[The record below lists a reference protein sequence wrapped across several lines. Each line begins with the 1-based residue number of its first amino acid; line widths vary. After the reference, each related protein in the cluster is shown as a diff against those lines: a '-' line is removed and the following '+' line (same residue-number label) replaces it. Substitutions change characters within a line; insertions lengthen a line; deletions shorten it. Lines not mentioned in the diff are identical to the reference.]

1 MSLLA
6 NSTNANPTTTFFI
19 PTCTNMSLP
28 CGVTGTLTWS
38 AGTSGTYSATITGVS
53 SQLKATS
60 QVTATLQSSN
70 LVDGLAAWVVNAIP
84 DSGTGG
90 SITFTVAANPTNA
103 ATYRISW
110 VVDKF

>member
-1 MSLLA
+1 MSLLPA
-6 NSTNANPTTTFFI
+6 STNANPTTSFFI
-19 PTCTNMSLP
+19 PAGTNTSLP

-70 LVDGLAAWVVNAIP
+70 ITDGLNAWIVNAIP

-90 SITFTVAANPTNA
+90 VITFIVAANPVTPS
-103 ATYRISW
+103 TYRISW
-110 VVDKF
+110 VVDKV